1 MKINAWWNYLML
13 DNNLSSKV
21 GFKIDSDWHI
31 PGESF
36 CSFLLSTERVFIPF
50 L

>member
-1 MKINAWWNYLML
+1 ML

-21 GFKIDSDWHI
+21 GCKIDSDRRI

-36 CSFLLSTERVFIPF
+36 HSFLLSTERVFILF